1 VRWGRASQATPYTP
15 VPTSLT
21 PLLPPF
27 HSKDKDNQ
35 GQCKK
40 RSCFAIQKLVNTK
53 THRACLLSEGK
64 STRGGPPPC
73 LGNNEAMSLF
83 RSVWS
88 GSGGVPRRC
97 RESAASLPFSRRCR
111 FLPKRLHN
119 VQDDNQVYEHNRNVA
134 VQLRVL
140 LHVCA
145 AQSQGSER
153 DQSVSMLAIC
163 GGASNEAGA
172 RGCAE
177 IRWPSSE
184 FPADSPTKDV
194 IQ

>member
-1 VRWGRASQATPYTP
+1 MFGKQRSDVAFSKRLEWEWRSPPPMPRVRSVTP
-15 VPTSLT
+15 VFQTLQVSPETLAQCTGRQPGTRRGQSERRGAAPAAAQVSLRRG
-21 PLLPPF
+21 
-27 HSKDKDNQ
+27 SN
-35 GQCKK
+35 GQEE
-40 RSCFAIQKLVNTK
+40 RPRTNE
-53 THRACLLSEGK
+53 RA
-64 STRGGPPPC
+64 TTY
-73 LGNNEAMSLF
+73 
-83 RSVWS
+83 
-88 GSGGVPRRC
+88 
-97 RESAASLPFSRRCR
+97 
-111 FLPKRLHN
+111 
-119 VQDDNQVYEHNRNVA
+119 QVYEHNRNVA